1 MGLDVAQASHPQT
14 SITKGFKSFFTNRE
28 IVPLVILCLLCLFF
42 TLLQPSFL
50 TYYNLLTILTQ
61 MATLLILTV
70 GMTMIILMGR
80 IDLSTGGV
88 VSFCSVSVAMLFPIA
103 GLWAFVLG
111 ILIGMVF
118 GFINGILHQYLRIPS
133 FISTFGV
140 GGIALG
146 LAYTL
151 CNGQPIAVPQEY
163 TAYRLLIIGDSIR
176 GLGNIHLI
184 ALITMIIGWIMLK
197 FTPLGRYIY
206 AIGYQEK
213 VAVMSGVSIVKTVIT
228 VFTFYG
234 LCAGLVGGLLT
245 CRLAIGG
252 PAVGDPLTLQAI
264 ATVLVGGTAIN
275 GGSGGIIRSL
285 IGCAI
290 ITVLLNGMN
299 IAAVNPYARQVIL
312 GVAIVAVVAFTL
324 DRTKISVVK

>member
-1 MGLDVAQASHPQT
+1 MGLDVAHESYSHT
-14 SITKGFKSFFTNRE
+14 NITKSIKSFLTNSE
-28 IVPLVILCLLCLFF
+28 ILPLVILLLLCFFF
-42 TLLQPSFL
+42 TLLQPAFL

-70 GMTMIILMGR
+70 GMTMVILMGR

-111 ILIGMVF
+111 ILIGIVF